1 MRIGTD
7 KWAHYGLSAVAVLIF
22 HIILSQFMQ
31 EGISAGAAS
40 SVVLLG
46 GFVKEYL
53 QDEKPEVM
61 DLVADVL
68 GVITAILII
77 ILL

>member
-7 KWAHYGLSAVAVLIF
+7 KWAHFGLSAVAVLVL

-53 QDEKPEVM
+53 QDEKPELM
-61 DLVADVL
+61 DLVADL
-68 GVITAILII
+68 AGVITAILII
-77 ILL
+77 IFI